1 MGRAWTDEEKQA
13 ARERALARIGKGGD
27 TMVEVESAPTTE
39 PVARTERGRRRA
51 LRGVKTLT
59 PLEQIRAVPNSGPG
73 TLTGAWAYYINPQ
86 GATIRDALILCPNGG
101 SPPPTTPNYRRYAEN
116 AEYYQARQKRKGLEF
131 VGSTLTPDGVRRL
144 VQVLAANRDEE
155 VLDLEDQIEECQR
168 DIENSDRPDWRDNQR
183 RRRDQLQR
191 RLDAVTAP
199 LDPDALIAELNEIA
213 RAQRMSKV
221 SAETLAVMKEM
232 LQEQSATFAAAL
244 SKFNT
249 PTSRDADDAAGA
261 Y

>member
-1 MGRAWTDEEKQA
+1 MGRAWTDEEKRA
-13 ARERALARIGKGGD
+13 ASEKALARIKGVA
-27 TMVEVESAPTTE
+27 TMVEAETTPAE

-51 LRGVKTLT
+51 LRGVKSLT
-59 PLEQIRAVPNSGPG
+59 PLEQIRAVPNAGIG
-73 TLTGAWAYYINPQ
+73 TLTGAWAYYINPS
-86 GATIRDALILCPNGG
+86 GATIRDALILYPNGG
-101 SPPPTTPNYRRYAEN
+101 SPPPTTQNWQKYAAN
-116 AEYYQARQKRKGLEF
+116 SDYYQARQRRKGLEF
-131 VGSTLTPDGVRRL
+131 VGSTLTPEGVKRL
-144 VQVLAANRDEE
+144 VEVLANNRDEE
-155 VLDLEDQIEECQR
+155 ILDLEDQIAECQR

-191 RLDAVTAP
+191 RLDAVSTP
-199 LDPDALIAELNEIA
+199 LDPDALIAELNDIA

-232 LQEQSATFAAAL
+232 LQEQSATFTAAL

-249 PTSRDADDAAGA
+249 PTSRDADEAAGS